1 MMIGLTGP
9 SGAGKSTVAA
19 LFRDAGYRVIDCD
32 GLVHGLD
39 RNPEYIKKIT
49 DGFGGEYV
57 TGGAVD
63 RRKLGS
69 LVFSDWEKLALL
81 NRLISPV
88 IYEIVMREID
98 KANDAEADAV
108 LDAPL
113 LFEYGLEAF
122 CDVTG
127 GVIAEPETAVG
138 RLSMRDGRNE
148 AEIRLRRSSQHEN
161 AFFVSRCDI
170 IIENNGDL
178 NSLRAAFSD
187 ALSQIRRRE
196 S

>member
-9 SGAGKSTVAA
+9 SGSGKSTVAA
-19 LFRDAGYRVIDCD
+19 LFREMGYRIIDCD

-39 RNPEYIKKIT
+39 RNSEYIKKIT
-49 DGFGGEYV
+49 DSFGGEYV
-57 TGGAVD
+57 ADGAVD
-63 RRKLGS
+63 RKKLGT
-69 LVFSDWEKLALL
+69 LVFSDREKLALL
-81 NRLISPV
+81 NRLIAPI
-88 IYEIVMREID
+88 IYEIVLQEIN
-98 KANDAEADAV
+98 KANDAGADAV

-122 CDVTG
+122 CDVTV

-138 RLSMRDGRNE
+138 RLSVRDGRNE

>member
-1 MMIGLTGP
+1 MIIGLTGP

-19 LFRDAGYRVIDCD
+19 LFREAGYRIIDCD

-39 RNPEYIKKIT
+39 RNSEYIEKIT

-57 TGGAVD
+57 TDGAVD
-63 RRKLGS
+63 RKKLGT
-69 LVFSDWEKLALL
+69 LVFSDREKLALL
-81 NRLISPV
+81 NRLISPI

-98 KANDAEADAV
+98 KANDAGADAV

-122 CDVTG
+122 CDVTVG
-127 GVIAEPETAVG
+127 IIADPETAVG
-138 RLSMRDGRNE
+138 RLSVRDGRNE
-148 AEIRLRRSSQHEN
+148 MEIRSRRSFQHEN
-161 AFFVSRCDI
+161 EFFVSRCDI

-178 NSLRAAFSD
+178 NSLRVAFSD

>member
-19 LFRDAGYRVIDCD
+19 LFREAGYRIIDCD

-39 RNPEYIKKIT
+39 RNSEYIEKIT
-49 DGFGGEYV
+49 DAFGGEYV
-57 TGGAVD
+57 TDGAVD
-63 RRKLGS
+63 RRKLGT
-69 LVFSDWEKLALL
+69 LVFSDKEKLALL
-81 NRLISPV
+81 NRLISPI

-98 KANDAEADAV
+98 KANDAGADAV

-122 CDVTG
+122 CDITV
-127 GVIAEPETAVG
+127 GVIAETEAAVV
-138 RLSMRDGRNE
+138 RLSARDGRKE
-148 AEIRLRRSSQHEN
+148 EEIRRRRSSQHEN

-178 NSLRAAFSD
+178 NALRAAFSD